1 MVNYYGMKIDIFA
14 IFAKEKTLGEIIVV
28 TSLKGG
34 VGKTVLSAGL
44 AYRGAS
50 LGKRILAVD
59 MDLGTGGL
67 DIALGREDSVIPTY
81 LDLLSGAVSAEDALL
96 PGDDGL
102 YFLSAPVFFNE
113 SSLNEISQEN
123 FNSLLDYLKGVFDLV
138 IFDMPAGGGAS
149 FRFFEESGRVD
160 QILLVST
167 AAPTSVRA
175 AERCAMRLKN
185 AEKAKLVL
193 NSFRVTR
200 PGDNPFGVVEVIN
213 RTSVPII
220 GVVPFEI
227 GAEKALAKGVPLSGI
242 PKSDAGKAIGNV
254 FLRLTGEQ
262 VPLLDGVMK
271 RKKRIRFY

>member
-1 MVNYYGMKIDIFA
+1 M
-14 IFAKEKTLGEIIVV
+14 GEIIVV

-34 VGKTVLSAGL
+34 VGKTVLSSGL
-44 AYRGAS
+44 SYRLARS
-50 LGKRILAVD
+50 GKRVLAVD

-67 DIALGREDSVIPTY
+67 DIALGREDSVIPTF
-81 LDLLSGAVSAEDALL
+81 LDLLGGTVRAEDALF
-96 PGDDGL
+96 PGDDGV

-113 SSLNEISQEN
+113 SSLDQISQEN
-123 FNSLLDYLKGVFDLV
+123 FNSLLDYLKGVFDVV
-138 IFDMPAGGGAS
+138 IFDMPADGGAA
-149 FRFFEESGRVD
+149 FRFFEESERVD

-193 NSFRVTR
+193 NSFRVSK
-200 PGDNPFGVVEVIN
+200 PGDNPFGVIEVIH

-220 GVVPFEI
+220 GVVPYDS
-227 GAEKALAKGVPLSGI
+227 GAEKALAKGLPLSAI
-242 PKSDAGKAIGNV
+242 PKSAAGKAIGNIC
-254 FLRLTGEQ
+254 LRLTDES

-271 RKKRIRFY
+271 KRKRMRFY

>member
-1 MVNYYGMKIDIFA
+1 MKIGIFA

-34 VGKTVLSAGL
+34 VGKTVLSASL
-44 AYRGAS
+44 SHHFAR

-67 DIALGREDSVIPTY
+67 DIALGREDSVIPTF
-81 LDLLSGAVSAEDALL
+81 LDLLSGSVSAEDALF
-96 PGDDGL
+96 PGDDGV

-113 SSLNEISQEN
+113 SSLDQITQEN
-123 FNSLLDYLKGVFDLV
+123 FNLLLKYLRDVFDVV

-149 FRFFEESGRVD
+149 FRFFEDSALVD

-175 AERCAMRLKN
+175 AERCAMRLKE
-185 AEKAKLVL
+185 ADKAKLVI
-193 NSFRVTR
+193 NSFRVTK
-200 PGDNPFGVVEVIN
+200 PGDNPFGVVEIIN

-220 GVVPFEI
+220 GVVPFDS
-227 GAEKALAKGVPLSGI
+227 GAEKALAKGVPLASI
-242 PKSDAGKAIGNV
+242 PKSAAGKAIGN
-254 FLRLTGEQ
+254 LCYRLCGET

-271 RKKRIRFY
+271 KKRRIRFY

>member
-1 MVNYYGMKIDIFA
+1 MKIDTCT
-14 IFAKEKTLGEIIVV
+14 IFAKEKTLGEIFVV

-34 VGKTVLSAGL
+34 VGKTVLSASL
-44 AYRGAS
+44 AFHGAR

-81 LDLLSGAVSAEDALL
+81 LDLLSGAVSAEDALI
-96 PGDDGL
+96 PGDDGV

-113 SSLNEISQEN
+113 SSLDQISQEN
-123 FNSLLDYLKGVFDLV
+123 FNSLLRYLKGVFDLV
-138 IFDMPAGGGAS
+138 IFDMPAGGGAA
-149 FRFFEESGRVD
+149 FRFFEDSGLVD

-175 AERCAMRLKN
+175 AERCAMRLKE
-185 AEKAKLVL
+185 AEKARLVL
-193 NSFRVTR
+193 NSFRVSH
-200 PGDNPFGVVEVIN
+200 PGDNPFGVVEIIN

-220 GVVPFEI
+220 GVVPFDS
-227 GAEKALAKGVPLSGI
+227 GAEKALAKGIPLASF
-242 PKSDAGKAIGNV
+242 PKSNAGKAIGNI
-254 FLRLTGEQ
+254 FSRIFGEH

-271 RKKRIRFY
+271 RKKRNRFY

>member
-1 MVNYYGMKIDIFA
+1 MKIGIFA
-14 IFAKEKTLGEIIVV
+14 IFTKEKALGEIIVV

-34 VGKTVLSAGL
+34 VGKTVLSASL
-44 AYRGAS
+44 ANCYAHF
-50 LGKRILAVD
+50 GKRILAVD

-67 DIALGREDSVIPTY
+67 DIALGREDSVIPTF
-81 LDLLSGAVSAEDALL
+81 LDLLSGAVRAEDALF
-96 PGDDGL
+96 PGDDGV

-113 SSLNEISQEN
+113 SSLDQISQEN
-123 FNSLLDYLKGVFDLV
+123 FNALLDYLKGVFDVV

-149 FRFFEESGRVD
+149 FRFFEDSKRVN

-175 AERCAMRLKN
+175 AERCAMRLKE

-193 NSFRVTR
+193 NSFRVKK
-200 PGDNPFGVVEVIN
+200 PDDNPFGVVEIIN

-220 GVVPFEI
+220 GVVPFDP
-227 GAEKALAKGVPLSGI
+227 GAEKALAKGIPLSRI
-242 PKSDAGKAIGNV
+242 PKSLAGLAIENIC
-254 FLRLTGEQ
+254 LRLMDEY

-271 RKKRIRFY
+271 RKKRKRFY